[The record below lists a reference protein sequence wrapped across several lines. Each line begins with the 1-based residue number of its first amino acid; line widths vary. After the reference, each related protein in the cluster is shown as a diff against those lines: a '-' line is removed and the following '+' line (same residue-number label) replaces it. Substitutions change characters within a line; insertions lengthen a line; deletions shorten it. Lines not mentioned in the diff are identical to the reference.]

1 MHTAEKIALKDVGFF
16 DRAARKGAKGAAHAQ
31 AELWALD
38 LLALDE
44 AEREAQ
50 QEGLDREWDRLTS
63 NDPTQVLPVLRLAFA
78 NATAPASPV
87 HVLADEVGL
96 MVCGPS
102 DDELPIYKPTVTARG
117 TASVSKLNKTERSEW
132 QRQLVATRVLLAA
145 KQVFA
150 VAPGVQKVRVIV
162 TDGPT
167 DRPILGA
174 CLSRS
179 RLGNADLRLD
189 GWHVLEE
196 VDPQLVVALRG
207 RTRALSEVSLT
218 RSDAYESLMSA
229 AV

>member
-1 MHTAEKIALKDVGFF
+1 
-16 DRAARKGAKGAAHAQ
+16 
-31 AELWALD
+31 
-38 LLALDE
+38 
-44 AEREAQ
+44 
-50 QEGLDREWDRLTS
+50 
-63 NDPTQVLPVLRLAFA
+63 
-78 NATAPASPV
+78 
-87 HVLADEVGL
+87 

-179 RLGNADLRLD
+179 RLGNADFRLD
-189 GWHVLEE
+189 RWHVLEE